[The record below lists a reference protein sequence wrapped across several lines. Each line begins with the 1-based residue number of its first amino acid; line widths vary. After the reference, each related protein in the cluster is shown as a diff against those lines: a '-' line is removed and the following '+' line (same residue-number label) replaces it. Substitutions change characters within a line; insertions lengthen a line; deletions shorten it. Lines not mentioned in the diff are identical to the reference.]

1 MSLLAFLP
9 LTARLP
15 CALQAPRR
23 VSGRVLEREIAS
35 TEPLARLYVDSLHLL
50 PRNQVVVV
58 LDQSCLAQFAH
69 VASPGQLS
77 NAKFQMIADDDV
89 YAIGLVVE
97 PTASDAEVCHHGC
110 DW

>member
-77 NAKFQMIADDDV
+77 NAKFQMIADDV

-97 PTASDAEVCHHGC
+97 PTASDTEVCHHGG